1 MVIERPDSAGHGGA
15 RAYSTVMPG
24 RRREL
29 YSQLYRSLA
38 SVCGGH
44 RTRYGLRTAGHGK
57 AVRVGTKMNAHTHHH
72 QHKETPL
79 RVRHHASRAQTA
91 STRACASITYAAVGR
106 HQPTTSQL
114 RATLCHSHSSVRMRC
129 LTKRP
134 RNRPA
139 VDLLHYC
146 SIGTHSTQPLHG
158 IPRPASAA
166 PSDSRGHS
174 RPTPIPPPSS
184 PPSSA
189 PSFCRFSPTWV
200 GFGLRVRV
208 TG

>member
-44 RTRYGLRTAGHGK
+44 RTRYGLRTSGHGK

-79 RVRHHASRAQTA
+79 RHHVDHTSRAQTA
-91 STRACASITYAAVGR
+91 STRACASITYAAVGC
-106 HQPTTSQL
+106 HQP
-114 RATLCHSHSSVRMRC
+114 AAGDTLSLSLKCAHALPH
-129 LTKRP
+129 KA

-166 PSDSRGHS
+166 PSDSRGLP

-200 GFGLRVRV
+200 VLG
-208 TG
+208 